1 MSPASASPR
10 QVFERLLLDVSSQH
24 WTDVPSLY
32 AENAVV
38 EHPFALPAPGRL
50 EGRDQIRAHFDAARS
65 MPLDLEVSNVTIH
78 QTSDPEVVV
87 GEFDYTGRVTT
98 SRRTFRVANIIVMRV
113 RDGEILSSR
122 DYHNHAAIADA
133 MADLLADQTPD
144 VTTST

>member
-1 MSPASASPR
+1 
-10 QVFERLLLDVSSQH
+10 
-24 WTDVPSLY
+24 
-32 AENAVV
+32 
-38 EHPFALPAPGRL
+38 
-50 EGRDQIRAHFDAARS
+50 